1 MLQYKINKDK
11 ELVSLTKDLVIQTS
25 QNVDEIIVYFDDELE
40 FKDDIIATI
49 TFENPKKVRSNE
61 YAMTFS
67 NEDNTIRFLLNDNW
81 FNYVEGIM
89 NFTIRIY
96 DTDNW
101 ENYDNDTRVLATT
114 KGSYRIESAVVVGE
128 TPTIPEI
135 ELEKIY
141 EEISKRTTKNE
152 ANEIVENNLVQKN
165 LVKDIQSTTISQDK
179 LTTEK
184 TYISKIT
191 TNGTV
196 EQVEIP
202 LPYGLATEEE
212 AEKIS
217 QTTYEK
223 NNPLNRVEGLE
234 PIKNSKQIRLN
245 NIYLDS
251 TNKEVSVDLPK
262 EIIYEEDI
270 ENVTYHETVQGDPEE
285 IAISVKNA
293 ENDGLG
299 RNIVDTYATKED
311 ISSFDV
317 GGIKELVGTE
327 EEPINLFD
335 LEVGVYLISGF
346 VLTYPEAPNNGKIY
360 SSIYNEF
367 SNEWENVLPKAL
379 INVIYSVEEQTNI
392 ILFNG
397 NISNYDIIISSP
409 NTNSSNVYNLLN
421 IHKNYIGENLYDL
434 GNYIFRYEV
443 EKLEKNINEKIDNIK
458 FIKSL
463 DNPLEAT
470 SEEYKNKFV
479 NYNDNDNDKIY
490 YCKQIGET
498 VELQQ
503 LQQKNIEEKF
513 EQLYINKS
521 ILETAQKELY
531 NSNGDLII
539 FELYDISG
547 NCINNTAIHIALDSE
562 TVTRIYDSLDMDI
575 YNSNTGWTELTD
587 STSTNELYDLTAY
600 FKQYWNSEISAFKP
614 YTVQYEELEGIIYK
628 KLVPIIE
635 PLELALKS
643 NVEEVQSNVDKAFDM
658 LANMLKIKE
667 VTVKRVTLKPNSFE
681 KQTIELDSIKLEQI
695 ISVECYLKEES
706 YEPPIL
712 ISTLNT
718 NRTSRNNELHILTF
732 NTSSEEDNEFDT
744 LYIKYLE
751 V

>member
-25 QNVDEIIVYFDDELE
+25 QNVDEIIVYFDNELE

-61 YAMTFS
+61 YAMTFN

-152 ANEIVENNLVQKN
+152 VNEIVENNLVQRN

-234 PIKNSKQIRLN
+234 PIENSKQIRIN

-251 TNKEVSVDLPK
+251 TNKEVSIDLPK

-270 ENVTYHETVQGDPEE
+270 ENVTYHEIVQGDPEE

-293 ENDGLG
+293 ENDGIG
-299 RNIVDTYATKED
+299 RNIVNTYATKED

-327 EEPINLFD
+327 EEPIIFFD
-335 LEVGVYLISGF
+335 LEQGLYLLQGYFKLHKNEENNHKISYYDNETNEEVYTAQVLCQVQYKTENKICFIIHNGYLHNNSDMYVSTNDYNSGN
-346 VLTYPEAPNNGKIY
+346 VQQENKIVY
-360 SSIYNEF
+360 ENENYYF
-367 SNEWENVLPKAL
+367 SNA
-379 INVIYSVEEQTNI
+379 T
-392 ILFNG
+392 FNLWQYAYA
-397 NISNYDIIISSP
+397 SD
-409 NTNSSNVYNLLN
+409 LN
-421 IHKNYIGENLYDL
+421 NAKKELNQ
-434 GNYIFRYEV
+434 
-443 EKLEKNINEKIDNIK
+443 KIDDIK
-458 FIKSL
+458 IIESL

-470 SEEYKNKFV
+470 SEEYKNRFV
-479 NYNDNDNDKIY
+479 NYADNDKDEIY
-490 YCKQIGET
+490 YGKQIGAEEEIALLT
-498 VELQQ
+498 SNDYDKIVE
-503 LQQKNIEEKF
+503 KV
-513 EQLYINKS
+513 YINKD
-521 ILETAQKELY
+521 ILETAQKVLY
-531 NSNGDLII
+531 NSAAGILL
-539 FELYDISG
+539 FEMLDKK
-547 NCINNTAIHIALDSE
+547 NTSLGQAWTNIMLDGE
-562 TVTRIYDSLDMDI
+562 TVARIYDDYGNDL
-575 YNSNTGWTELTD
+575 YNSDSGWADVID
-587 STSTNELYDLTAY
+587 STSTNELFDLTAY
-600 FKQYWNSEISAFKP
+600 LKQTINNEIAKLRIIQANWVDEAF
-614 YTVQYEELEGIIYK
+614 ISYK
-628 KLVPIIE
+628 KIMPIIE

-658 LANMLKIKE
+658 LANMVQVRTISTSRLTINA
-667 VTVKRVTLKPNSFE
+667 NSY
-681 KQTIELDSIKLEQI
+681 QTTNIKLDVPIKNVIGVDTSDELV
-695 ISVECYLKEES
+695 ISIFNAGIYPTSTILELLIFNPNQEE
-706 YEPPIL
+706 
-712 ISTLNT
+712 
-718 NRTSRNNELHILTF
+718 NRTIDTF
-732 NTSSEEDNEFDT
+732 YVRV
-744 LYIKYLE
+744 LG